1 MGVKQI
7 AEILV
12 QSSIIV
18 STSAGS
24 VASFKQFVHSGGS
37 VMSQVLFLD
46 NLEEG
51 S

>member
-12 QSSIIV
+12 QSSIIF

-37 VMSQVLFLD
+37 VVSQALFLD